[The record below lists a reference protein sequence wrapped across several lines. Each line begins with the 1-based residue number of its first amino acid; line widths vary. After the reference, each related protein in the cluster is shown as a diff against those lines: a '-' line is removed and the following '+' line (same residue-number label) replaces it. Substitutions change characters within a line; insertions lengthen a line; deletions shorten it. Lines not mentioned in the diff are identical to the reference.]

1 MVKPK
6 CEYTSL
12 DIENEYLR
20 RKTKRLESLVD
31 FTENLLGN
39 IEVEGDKALAVD
51 VLRDMISEYRKTY
64 CNARH

>member
-31 FTENLLGN
+31 FAENLLGN
-39 IEVEGDKALAVD
+39 IEVEGDQALAVD